1 MSVRRRPTG
10 ATKGS
15 VARKRLDALADDM
28 RQLRE
33 NGTLPRITARQIEAW
48 GEAEYEAR
56 TWNGWGRTV
65 CHTCQTAMSDNGACM
80 CPEWED
86 GGRTAEDALLASLG
100 LASRKPRGATS

>member
-1 MSVRRRPTG
+1 MNRRTTG

-28 RQLRE
+28 RELRQ

-48 GEAEYEAR
+48 GEAEFEAR

-65 CHTCQTAMSDNGACM
+65 CGMCNTAMSDNGACL
-80 CPEWED
+80 CPD
-86 GGRTAEDALLASLG
+86 SLDGRTTQEIILASLG
-100 LASRKPRGATS
+100 LPARTLATGKAGE